1 MPSSAPPGS
10 ASGTPKRLWSSHPAV
25 VTRAATATRLGE
37 LSAQSMSFRR
47 CVVCGCDSVEGVR
60 RISAPVLTKSVGVDV
75 RSKTCARCGRSF
87 DWRKKWAAC
96 WDEVRFCSQKC
107 RRSKPS
113 AVDVRL
119 EQAIRQLLER
129 RAAGGTICPSEAAR
143 AVADDWRPLLERT
156 RMAARRLAAQGEV
169 EITQGGRVVDP
180 DTARGAVRVR
190 RCR

>member
-1 MPSSAPPGS
+1 
-10 ASGTPKRLWSSHPAV
+10 
-25 VTRAATATRLGE
+25 
-37 LSAQSMSFRR
+37 MSFCR
-47 CVVCGCDSVEGVR
+47 CIVRGRDLLQGVR
-60 RISAPVLTKSVGVDV
+60 RIPAPAWTNRFGVVV
-75 RSKTCARCGRSF
+75 RSKICARCGRSF
-87 DWRKKWAAC
+87 DWRKKWEAC

-107 RRSKPS
+107 RRSRPS
-113 AVDVRL
+113 ELDARL
-119 EQAIRQLLER
+119 EQAISTLLER